1 MRWYPYAI
9 PDLFFKKP
17 YPFFSLIYDSDNSCR
32 YVKILVSQYGLLAY
46 SVDSSSPDNS
56 LFFRSSEKKIS
67 TFLILICIL
76 AVSENIAATFALPIY
91 TLIHHEES
99 FRYNL
104 LYTSGEMLFLIII
117 DFFVALLFIKKL
129 VPLIRNYSH
138 SIQLTTIAELL
149 FPVQASSFLVGILLY
164 RKNSPWLKWLII
176 LYWFLNLLCCLI
188 IARAF
193 HNISLREKRHELLVQ
208 QMSFLQKQL
217 EYTTEM
223 EQEYQSVRKW
233 NHDMENHLFS
243 LNYLIRTQKYLEA
256 DVYLETILS
265 ELPPE
270 KRTL

>member
-1 MRWYPYAI
+1 MQFISP
-9 PDLFFKKP
+9 PEEVGEF
-17 YPFFSLIYDSDNSCR
+17 
-32 YVKILVSQYGLLAY
+32 LLH
-46 SVDSSSPDNS
+46 
-56 LFFRSSEKKIS
+56 L
-67 TFLILICIL
+67 
-76 AVSENIAATFALPIY
+76 
-91 TLIHHEES
+91 
-99 FRYNL
+99 
-104 LYTSGEMLFLIII
+104 
-117 DFFVALLFIKKL
+117 
-129 VPLIRNYSH
+129 
-138 SIQLTTIAELL
+138 
-149 FPVQASSFLVGILLY
+149 
-164 RKNSPWLKWLII
+164 LKWLIV

-233 NHDMENHLFS
+233 KHDMENHLFS
-243 LNYLIRTQKYLEA
+243 LNYLIRTQKYHEA